1 MNTVKKSADKKPIS
15 LRRKIVYNAVIAS
28 LLLHLFALFT
38 TEMLT
43 QDYRVGKPAQ
53 EFQEL
58 EMEMIAPEK
67 LQSLPPAPERPARR
81 TDLKNLV
88 ANENSERSSEAK
100 NFRGQ
105 NQQAINDQVMR
116 ELKQL
121 ESNEFKRLTDERGAI
136 NTPDKQK
143 KSEGGA
149 QKKSDLDWY
158 REQQHN
164 KSYNGTVAAT
174 FSMKGRDIL
183 DNPLPTYRCK
193 RAGKVVVRI
202 DIDETGRVANARIDE
217 AASDMD
223 ECLRNE
229 SLSFGSKWK
238 FNYSGSTRKQSG
250 TITFTFAAQ

>member
-1 MNTVKKSADKKPIS
+1 MTIKELEKPS
-15 LRRKIVYNAVIAS
+15 LTLRRKIIYNAIIAS
-28 LLLHLFALFT
+28 LLVHLFVLFV

-43 QDYRVGKPAQ
+43 QDYQVGKPEA
-53 EFQEL
+53 EFHEL
-58 EMEMIAPEK
+58 EMEMITPEK
-67 LQSLPPAPERPARR
+67 LQELPPAPPRATRS

-88 ANENSERSSEAK
+88 ASEYSERSNEAK

-105 NQQAINDQVMR
+105 NQQAVNDQVAQ

-121 ESNEFKRLTDERGAI
+121 ESDEFKRLSDKNGAVSVA
-136 NTPDKQK
+136 DKQK

-149 QKKSDLDWY
+149 QKKSDFDWY

-164 KSYNGTVAAT
+164 KSYNGTVAAS

-202 DIDETGRVANARIDE
+202 DIDETGRVTNARIDE
-217 AASDMD
+217 SASDMD
-223 ECLRNE
+223 ECLRSE

-238 FNYSGSTRKQSG
+238 FSYSEATRKQSG